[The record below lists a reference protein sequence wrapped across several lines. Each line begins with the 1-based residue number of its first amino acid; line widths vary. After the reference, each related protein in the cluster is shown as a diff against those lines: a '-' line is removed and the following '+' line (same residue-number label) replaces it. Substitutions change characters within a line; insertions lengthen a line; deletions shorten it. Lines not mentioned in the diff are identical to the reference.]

1 MTESDLNYWKAA
13 LNGVV
18 PKHLVTPEVV
28 ALRDQQNRMLNLMAK
43 KNADYG
49 NAFNKGC
56 DKLGYK
62 YGLARMY
69 DKLNRLLH
77 FIEDDFNGYNNPNVE
92 DETMF
97 DTIQDLGNY
106 CNMLL
111 AWQSSNA
118 GLEAEIP
125 PAITI
130 GSTFISISTLVKT
143 ERLLLIEETSKEDV
157 TNEIISAYGL
167 ENLCRDKDNYVYNLS
182 ADNKEIPVTS
192 EHKENIIAMS
202 PEEFSNITVKV
213 RHKNLK

>member
-1 MTESDLNYWKAA
+1 MTESDLNYWKAT

-28 ALRDQQNRMLNLMAK
+28 ALRDQQNKMLNLMAK

-56 DKLGYK
+56 DKLGYR

-69 DKLNRLLH
+69 DKANRLVKL
-77 FIEDDFNGYNNPNVE
+77 IEDDFNGYNNPNVE

-111 AWQSSNA
+111 AWQASDNEHEPTIPSTGRVETVFIDISN
-118 GLEAEIP
+118 
-125 PAITI
+125 
-130 GSTFISISTLVKT
+130 LVKT
-143 ERLLLIEETSKEDV
+143 DKLILIEETSKRDV
-157 TNEIISAYGL
+157 TNEIIAAYGF
-167 ENLCRDKDNYVYNLS
+167 EHLCKDKNGYVYNLS
-182 ADNKEIPVTS
+182 ADDKEIPVTS
-192 EHKENIIAMS
+192 VHQELVVAIT
-202 PEEFSNITVKV
+202 PEDYEAGKDFVK
-213 RHKNLK
+213 RKK

>member
-1 MTESDLNYWKAA
+1 MTENDLNYWKAT

-18 PKHLVTPEVV
+18 PKQLVTPEVV
-28 ALRDQQNRMLNLMAK
+28 ALRDQQNKMLNLMAK

-69 DKLNRLLH
+69 DKLNRLIH
-77 FIEDDFNGYNNPNVE
+77 FIEDEFNGCNNAPNVK

-111 AWQSSNA
+111 AWQASNKEYESA
-118 GLEAEIP
+118 IPFTGGLEK
-125 PAITI
+125 
-130 GSTFISISTLVKT
+130 SFIDISTLVKT
-143 ERLLLIEETSKEDV
+143 DKLLLIEESSKRIV
-157 TNEIISAYGL
+157 TNEIIAAYGF
-167 ENLCRDKDNYVYNLS
+167 ENLCKDKDGYVYNLS

-192 EHKENIIAMS
+192 EHKENVIAMTS
-202 PEEFSNITVKV
+202 EDYENGKDFVK
-213 RHKNLK
+213 HKK

>member
-1 MTESDLNYWKAA
+1 MTENDLNYWKAA

-28 ALRDQQNRMLNLMAK
+28 ALRDQQNKMLNLMAK

-56 DKLGYK
+56 NKLGYK

-69 DKLNRLLH
+69 DKLNRLIH
-77 FIEDDFNGYNNPNVE
+77 FIEDDFNGCNKPNVE

-111 AWQSSNA
+111 AWQASND
-118 GLEAEIP
+118 GNEPTIP
-125 PAITI
+125 FT
-130 GSTFISISTLVKT
+130 GGVEKSFIDISTLVKT
-143 ERLLLIEETSKEDV
+143 DKLILVEESSKRIV
-157 TNEIISAYGL
+157 TNEIIAAYGF
-167 ENLCRDKDNYVYNLS
+167 ENLCKDKYGYVYNLS

-192 EHKENIIAMS
+192 EHKENVIAMTS
-202 PEEFSNITVKV
+202 EEYDA
-213 RHKNLK
+213 

>member
-1 MTESDLNYWKAA
+1 MTESDLNYWKAT

-18 PKHLVTPEVV
+18 PKELVTPEVV
-28 ALRDQQNRMLNLMAK
+28 ALRDQQNKMLNLMAK

-69 DKLNRLLH
+69 DKLNRLIHL
-77 FIEDDFNGYNNPNVE
+77 IEDDFNDYNNPNVE
-92 DETMF
+92 DETML

-111 AWQSSNA
+111 AWKASND
-118 GLEAEIP
+118 GAE
-125 PAITI
+125 PAMPFTG
-130 GSTFISISTLVKT
+130 GSELTFIDISTLVKT
-143 ERLLLIEETSKEDV
+143 DKLILIEETSKTEV
-157 TNEIISAYGL
+157 TNEIISAYGF
-167 ENLCRDKDNYVYNLS
+167 EHLCKDKDGYVYNLS

-192 EHKENIIAMS
+192 EHKENVIAMS
-202 PEEFSNITVKV
+202 PEDYYDKKFIVKN
-213 RHKNLK
+213 KNK

>member
-1 MTESDLNYWKAA
+1 MTESDLKYWKAV

-18 PKHLVTPEVV
+18 PEHLVTPEVV
-28 ALRDQQNRMLNLMAK
+28 ALRDQQNKMLNLMAK

-69 DKLNRLLH
+69 DKLNRLIH
-77 FIEDDFNGYNNPNVE
+77 FIEDDFNGYNNIPNVE
-92 DETMF
+92 DESMF

-111 AWQSSNA
+111 AWQASNNGHEPA
-118 GLEAEIP
+118 IPFTGGLEK
-125 PAITI
+125 
-130 GSTFISISTLVKT
+130 SFIDISNLVKT
-143 ERLLLIEETSKEDV
+143 DKLLLIEESSKRIV
-157 TNEIISAYGL
+157 TNEIIAAYGF
-167 ENLCRDKDNYVYNLS
+167 ENLCKDKDGYVYNLS

-192 EHKENIIAMS
+192 EHKENVIAMTS
-202 PEEFSNITVKV
+202 EDYKAGKDFIK
-213 RHKNLK
+213 HKK

>member
-1 MTESDLNYWKAA
+1 MTESDLNYWKAV

-18 PKHLVTPEVV
+18 PKQLVTPEVV
-28 ALRDQQNRMLNLMAK
+28 ALRDQQNKMLNLMAK

-69 DKLNRLLH
+69 DKLNRLIH
-77 FIEDDFNGYNNPNVE
+77 FIEDDFNGCNKPNVE

-111 AWQSSNA
+111 AWQASND
-118 GLEAEIP
+118 GHKPTIP
-125 PAITI
+125 FTG
-130 GSTFISISTLVKT
+130 GSEKAFIDISNLVKT
-143 ERLLLIEETSKEDV
+143 AKLILIEETSKRIV
-157 TNEIISAYGL
+157 TDEIIAAYGL
-167 ENLCRDKDNYVYNLS
+167 ENLCKDKDGYVYNLS

-192 EHKENIIAMS
+192 EHKENVIAMTS
-202 PEEFSNITVKV
+202 EDYENGKDFVK
-213 RHKNLK
+213 HKK

>member
-28 ALRDQQNRMLNLMAK
+28 ALRDQQNKMLNLMAK
-43 KNADYG
+43 KNAD
-49 NAFNKGC
+49 NKGC

-69 DKLNRLLH
+69 DKANRLIKI
-77 FIEDDFNGYNNPNVE
+77 IEDDFNGYNNPNVE

-111 AWQSSNA
+111 AWQASNE
-118 GLEAEIP
+118 GYEPTIP
-125 PAITI
+125 LT
-130 GSTFISISTLVKT
+130 GGVEKSFIDISTLVKT
-143 ERLLLIEETSKEDV
+143 DKLILIEETSKRIV
-157 TNEIISAYGL
+157 TNEIIAAYGF
-167 ENLCRDKDNYVYNLS
+167 ENLCKDKDGYVYNLS

-192 EHKENIIAMS
+192 EHKENVIAMTS
-202 PEEFSNITVKV
+202 EDYEAGKDFVK
-213 RHKNLK
+213 HKK

>member
-1 MTESDLNYWKAA
+1 MTESDLNYWKAT

-18 PKHLVTPEVV
+18 PKQLVTPEVV
-28 ALRDQQNRMLNLMAK
+28 ALRDQQNKMLNLMAK

-69 DKLNRLLH
+69 DKLNRLIH
-77 FIEDDFNGYNNPNVE
+77 FIEDDFNGCNNAPNVE
-92 DETMF
+92 DESMF

-111 AWQSSNA
+111 AWLNTNVEGEPQIPFTG
-118 GLEAEIP
+118 GLEK
-125 PAITI
+125 
-130 GSTFISISTLVKT
+130 SFIDISNLVKT
-143 ERLLLIEETSKEDV
+143 DKLILIEETSKRIV
-157 TNEIISAYGL
+157 TNEIIAAYGF
-167 ENLCRDKDNYVYNLS
+167 ENLCKDKDGYVYNLS

-192 EHKENIIAMS
+192 EHKENVIAMTS
-202 PEEFSNITVKV
+202 EDYENGKDFVK
-213 RHKNLK
+213 RKK

>member
-1 MTESDLNYWKAA
+1 MTENDLNYWKAA

-18 PKHLVTPEVV
+18 PEYLVTPEVV
-28 ALRDQQNRMLNLMAK
+28 ALRDQQNKMLNLMAK

-56 DKLGYK
+56 DKLGYR

-69 DKLNRLLH
+69 DKANRLVKL
-77 FIEDDFNGYNNPNVE
+77 IEDDFNGYNNIPNVE

-111 AWQSSNA
+111 AWQASNKGYKSA
-118 GLEAEIP
+118 MPFTGGIEKSFID
-125 PAITI
+125 
-130 GSTFISISTLVKT
+130 ISILVKT
-143 ERLLLIEETSKEDV
+143 DKLILVEESSKRIV
-157 TNEIISAYGL
+157 TNEIIAAYGF
-167 ENLCRDKDNYVYNLS
+167 ENLCKDKDGYVYNLS

-192 EHKENIIAMS
+192 EHKENVIAMTS
-202 PEEFSNITVKV
+202 EDYENGKDFVK
-213 RHKNLK
+213 RKK

>member
-1 MTESDLNYWKAA
+1 MTENDLNYWKAA

-18 PKHLVTPEVV
+18 PEHLVTPEVV
-28 ALRDQQNRMLNLMAK
+28 ALRDQQNKMLNLMAK

-69 DKLNRLLH
+69 DKLNRLIH
-77 FIEDDFNGYNNPNVE
+77 FIEDDFNGYNNAPNVE

-111 AWQSSNA
+111 AWLHTTVEGEPSIPSTG
-118 GLEAEIP
+118 GLE
-125 PAITI
+125 TV
-130 GSTFISISTLVKT
+130 FIDISTLIKT
-143 ERLLLIEETSKEDV
+143 DKLVLIEETSRKDV
-157 TNEIISAYGL
+157 TNEIIENYGID
-167 ENLCRDKDNYVYNLS
+167 NLCKDKDGYVYNLS
-182 ADNKEIPVTS
+182 SDNKEISVTS
-192 EHKENIIAMS
+192 EHKDYVIAVS
-202 PEEFSNITVKV
+202 SEDYVAGKHSVKY
-213 RHKNLK
+213 KK

>member
-1 MTESDLNYWKAA
+1 MTESDLNYWKAT

-28 ALRDQQNRMLNLMAK
+28 ALRDQQNKMLNLMAK

-69 DKLNRLLH
+69 DKANRLVKL
-77 FIEDDFNGYNNPNVE
+77 IEDDFNGYNNPNVE

-111 AWQSSNA
+111 AWLHTTVEGEPTMPSTE
-118 GLEAEIP
+118 GLE
-125 PAITI
+125 TV
-130 GSTFISISTLVKT
+130 FIDISNLIKTDKLV
-143 ERLLLIEETSKEDV
+143 LIEETSKKDV
-157 TNEIISAYGL
+157 TNEIIAAYGF
-167 ENLCRDKDNYVYNLS
+167 EHLCKDKDGYVYNLS
-182 ADNKEIPVTS
+182 ANDKEIPVTS
-192 EHKENIIAMS
+192 ENKENVVAVS
-202 PEEFSNITVKV
+202 PEDYAAIKV
-213 RHKNLK
+213 CKHKK